1 MKSIIRMTN
10 SVNSTT
16 RASISSVFL
25 SNPDGILTVTVRVL
39 FGGNGGS
46 SDKILSILINIIKIN
61 K

>member
-1 MKSIIRMTN
+1 MTN